1 MITCGGLHE
10 GPDEV
15 TRVKMWRG
23 LGGGGGGRWGSSAP
37 GYPSS
42 FPTKALQTFW
52 KLLSL
57 NEEGDECDPPGRGLK
72 ANLSELHLKTVSS

>member
-1 MITCGGLHE
+1 MAK
-10 GPDEV
+10 
-15 TRVKMWRG
+15 TRGV
-23 LGGGGGGRWGSSAP
+23 GGGGRRQGLSPS

-42 FPTKALQTFW
+42 FPTESLQTFW
-52 KLLSL
+52 KLLNL